1 MMDDMDLSEDDE
13 PEESAEKPLIR
24 KVIEFCGGP
33 DLIQIFGETGS
44 GKSTFAVEVGNSAVK
59 DANKDVLFIDTERN
73 LSDNER
79 SKDVDYIYIPDWT
92 DIYAYIADKPNM
104 LSSDPFGSNTTNSQ
118 TLEPGYDVVIV
129 DSMGLPALMQYDEYS
144 IVDDADQ
151 FKVFQMFQHVSGE
164 LKKYAQHN
172 DSLIIATNQPS
183 SKLAEDGDYKP
194 FGDKSQFAF
203 KELWRS
209 YKDSSSNIKTKCT
222 LKAHRSRQAGEGTK
236 LFKMV
241 IDDSGAEISRV
252 DKDDQDDEWSV

>member
-1 MMDDMDLSEDDE
+1 MSEIDLSEGDE
-13 PEESAEKPLIR
+13 EENTDKPLIR
-24 KVIEFCGGP
+24 EVIEFCGGP

-44 GKSTFAVEVGNSAVK
+44 GKSTFAVEVGNSAVE
-59 DANKDVLFIDTERN
+59 DADKDVLFIDTERN

-79 SKDVDYIYIPDWT
+79 MQSVDYVYIPDWG
-92 DIYAYIADKPNM
+92 DIYAYIVDKPHM
-104 LSSDPFGSNTTNSQ
+104 LSENPFGTNTTGSK
-118 TLEPGYDVVIV
+118 TLTSGYDVVVV

-183 SKLAEDGDYKP
+183 SKLAEDGDNKP

-203 KELWRS
+203 KELWRT
-209 YKDSSSNIKTKCT
+209 YKDSSTNIKTKCT
-222 LKAHRSRQAGEGTK
+222 IKAYRSRQAGQGAK
-236 LFKMV
+236 LFKME
-241 IDDSGAEISRV
+241 IDDSGVDISRV
-252 DKDDQDDEWSV
+252 DGDSEDDEWSV